1 MSIAN
6 NAVKG
11 NGSTH
16 KNASPNRF
24 TVSVSSSELRALER
38 HRSDP
43 VRHPSEAEQLVLKA
57 VTLIVGCWQL
67 ALTLMTAAAAFAL
80 WPLVAQLEGRATV
93 GVQWFGPDF
102 RLTALSGVLILG
114 VIGGVTG
121 SLVHTIT
128 IFSSRV
134 GRNTL
139 ESSFLWWYLLRP
151 FAAALLALLFVATV
165 QSGLV
170 AIGGKPETLVLAFVA
185 GGLAGLFTD
194 AVLQKLRGLLGA
206 TSTEKTASSQDVPL
220 AAPPRQQGT
229 TTTKA

>member
-1 MSIAN
+1 MAKPSSTATSNGRTNGSESPRESMMSI
-6 NAVKG
+6 
-11 NGSTH
+11 
-16 KNASPNRF
+16 
-24 TVSVSSSELRALER
+24 SSSVLEKIEVKRSATAPEL
-38 HRSDP
+38 
-43 VRHPSEAEQLVLKA
+43 SEADKLVLKA
-57 VTLIVGCWQL
+57 VTLTVGCWQL
-67 ALTLMTAAAAFAL
+67 ALTLVTTVAAFAL
-80 WPLVAQLEGRATV
+80 WPLVAQLEGRETV
-93 GVQWFGPDF
+93 GVNWFGPDF

-114 VIGGVTG
+114 MTGGVAG

-134 GRNTL
+134 GRDTL

-170 AIGGKPETLVLAFVA
+170 AIGGKPESLVLAFVA

-220 AAPPRQQGT
+220 AAPPREQGT
-229 TTTKA
+229 PATTA